1 MTSYR
6 YPPRGVQFRKAAVAL
21 KVTAIF
27 LCYLAPIMACWG
39 PEWKNRMQRIA
50 RRHAECGKAIVGWK
64 ASVGARREIE
74 AQAAQLDR
82 HLEKCRTMDK
92 AETPRMMGA
101 FVVAIGA
108 LVCDALCTA
117 PAVTHKTANGGNPKP
132 DWQRL
137 NRLMDEL
144 ADDMT
149 QLCPGCDELGT
160 TIYMEISR

>member
-1 MTSYR
+1 
-6 YPPRGVQFRKAAVAL
+6 
-21 KVTAIF
+21 
-27 LCYLAPIMACWG
+27 
-39 PEWKNRMQRIA
+39 
-50 RRHAECGKAIVGWK
+50 
-64 ASVGARREIE
+64 
-74 AQAAQLDR
+74 
-82 HLEKCRTMDK
+82 MDK
-92 AETPRMMGA
+92 TEAPRMMGA

-117 PAVTHKTANGGNPKP
+117 PTVTHKTANGGNPKP

-160 TIYMEISR
+160 TIYMDVSR

>member
-6 YPPRGVQFRKAAVAL
+6 YPARGVQFRKAAVAL

-39 PEWKNRMQRIA
+39 PEWKNRMQR
-50 RRHAECGKAIVGWK
+50 
-64 ASVGARREIE
+64 
-74 AQAAQLDR
+74 
-82 HLEKCRTMDK
+82 
-92 AETPRMMGA
+92 
-101 FVVAIGA
+101 
-108 LVCDALCTA
+108 VCDALCTA

-160 TIYMEISR
+160 AIYMDVSR

>member
-1 MTSYR
+1 
-6 YPPRGVQFRKAAVAL
+6 
-21 KVTAIF
+21 
-27 LCYLAPIMACWG
+27 
-39 PEWKNRMQRIA
+39 
-50 RRHAECGKAIVGWK
+50 
-64 ASVGARREIE
+64 
-74 AQAAQLDR
+74 
-82 HLEKCRTMDK
+82 MDK
-92 AETPRMMGA
+92 TETPRMMGA

-160 TIYMEISR
+160 TIYMDVSR